1 MLISNSAQ
9 FMTVMNAKVTELI
22 ERVMNRIWIELG
34 NIIEEKIYSRD
45 YPYTDNWHGRT
56 NEFKDSWNYDT
67 PHYDMGMIMSTLRN
81 DNFSFTWNSNRD
93 EWSHGNSW
101 NPLTVQALD
110 EILNDRQG
118 GENFGFPALQS
129 HYWDE
134 FQRYLSINFDRIVME
149 EGRAIGL
156 PLTYGQIS
164 YIFK

>member
-22 ERVMNRIWIELG
+22 ERVMNRIWVELG
-34 NIIEEKIYSRD
+34 NIIEERIYSRD

-56 NEFKDSWNYDT
+56 NQFKDSWNYDT

-81 DNFSFTWNSNRD
+81 DNFNFKWNSDRD
-93 EWSHGNSW
+93 EWAHGNGLS
-101 NPLTVQALD
+101 PLTVQALD
-110 EILNDRQG
+110 EILNDKCG
-118 GENFGFPALQS
+118 GGMNFPVRNTY
-129 HYWDE
+129 YWDE
-134 FQRYLSINFDRIVME
+134 FERYLSINFDRIVME